1 MKVRVYRFRFR
12 NRATN
17 SVELSED
24 YATERAIEQ
33 MGGEPVYALMMEA
46 ELADI
51 TYAGLLRRHKPD
63 RATGS

>member
-1 MKVRVYRFRFR
+1 MKVRVYRFRFH

-33 MGGEPVYALMMEA
+33 MGGEPVYALMLEA
-46 ELADI
+46 ELSDI
-51 TYAGLLRRHKPD
+51 TYAGLLRRQKPD
-63 RATGS
+63 RASGS